1 MKKIGEIIV
10 SIYLGF
16 ARVII
21 NITKDLFWKENINIQ
36 IQSIQSDNK
45 RKKVKILVMQKG
57 LKIIWDRK
65 KNRNFTTVTE

>member
-21 NITKDLFWKENINIQ
+21 NITKDLFWKENIYIQ
-36 IQSIQSDNK
+36 IQSIQSVNK
-45 RKKVKILVMQKG
+45 RKKKSQNTGHAKG
-57 LKIIWDRK
+57 IE
-65 KNRNFTTVTE
+65 NYMG